1 MSNSI
6 SYSYRDLRMV
16 AALVCVAVVLG
27 IYPADRTVWCVEMV
41 WAVGLWAILL
51 LTRRKFR
58 FSTPAYLCFF
68 VWTVLQLV
76 GAHYTFEHVPMEW
89 LMKPLGLVRNPYD
102 RIAHFAVGWFAFPLA
117 ELFFRK
123 GWVKS
128 AGFAAFFA
136 VMSTVAMAGIW
147 ELVEWIYAVVEGGAA
162 GAAFL
167 GSQGDVWDA
176 QKDILCDTLGAMCAT
191 TLFLWLVRRDYWIV
205 KGPGGIPILNPETDA
220 PTAIWMRSRMK
231 HQWIWDIVG
240 VVLIMSAIS
249 AIAGLL
255 WLGAI
260 GIRNLESRF
269 LWAGTARAI
278 PLIDGTNLPIRDFK
292 WDELRLGDVAGMEER
307 YSTRVGKIISPLG
320 GVAPKVDVAKYM
332 KELRLPTVSF
342 RPPATLADAL
352 LYLQSASAPFDGSG
366 RVVLFALMPIKEG
379 EVYPVVPEMSAENI
393 LFADILR
400 LVCDS
405 TDVWYGIRDDGV
417 VVVKPRDWTCD
428 ADCKPG
434 EVWLLQEGAWPS
446 GDATE

>member
-1 MSNSI
+1 
-6 SYSYRDLRMV
+6 
-16 AALVCVAVVLG
+16 
-27 IYPADRTVWCVEMV
+27 MV

-147 ELVEWIYAVVEGGAA
+147 ELVEWIYAEVEGGAA

-176 QKDILCDTLGAMCAT
+176 QKDILCDTLGAICAS

-205 KGPGGIPILNPETDA
+205 KGPGGIPILNPENDA
-220 PTAIWMRSRMK
+220 PTMIWLS
-231 HQWIWDIVG
+231 
-240 VVLIMSAIS
+240 
-249 AIAGLL
+249 
-255 WLGAI
+255 
-260 GIRNLESRF
+260 
-269 LWAGTARAI
+269 ARAKENI
-278 PLIDGTNLPIRDFK
+278 RSFAWIIMLIF
-292 WDELRLGDVAGMEER
+292 GM
-307 YSTRVGKIISPLG
+307 GMIG
-320 GVAPKVDVAKYM
+320 GGIKGA
-332 KELRLPTVSF
+332 VS
-342 RPPATLADAL
+342 
-352 LYLQSASAPFDGSG
+352 
-366 RVVLFALMPIKEG
+366 VLFRDGIFSRWWIGALIAFGGLKLMQ
-379 EVYPVVPEMSAENI
+379 YLA
-393 LFADILR
+393 
-400 LVCDS
+400 
-405 TDVWYGIRDDGV
+405 
-417 VVVKPRDWTCD
+417 VKLKANSPTRKRRKKRKGKRGT
-428 ADCKPG
+428 K
-434 EVWLLQEGAWPS
+434 V
-446 GDATE
+446 